1 MRTKAAGRA
10 VGLDL
15 LKAVAC
21 IVLHHYQQMSG
32 ATFAGVNF
40 FIPPELT
47 RGVMLLFLLGIEL
60 VGALLFVLVE
70 KPLARFTKRYE
81 WDKLKIVDP
90 A

>member
-15 LKAVAC
+15 LKAVAAAC

-40 FIPPELT
+40 FIPPEL
-47 RGVMLLFLLGIEL
+47 FLLGIEL
-60 VGALLFVLVE
+60 VGALLFVFVE